1 MDFKYNDKQ
10 RKEYFKTTQKMG
22 ASWIGV
28 FEDDEEFYSSAYW
41 DLLTNIWMKDSP
53 VRKTDA
59 LRFMTNIKSPHTAGK
74 YVETAI
80 AKGILIE
87 EENPQDARSRLL
99 RLSPKMRERLD
110 GFFDKCVTDIRV
122 CIQTLDALGPWP
134 KEP

>member
-1 MDFKYNDKQ
+1 MALKYNDRQ
-10 RKEYFKTTQKMG
+10 RKEYFRTTQRMG
-22 ASWIGV
+22 ASWINV

-41 DLLTNIWMKDSP
+41 DLLTNIWMKDAP

-87 EENPQDARSRLL
+87 EENPEDARSRLL
-99 RLSPKMRERLD
+99 RLSPTMRKRLD
-110 GFFDKCVTDIRV
+110 AFFDSCVTDIRK
-122 CIQTLDALGPWP
+122 CIETMDGLGPWP

>member
-1 MDFKYNDKQ
+1 MELKYNDKQ
-10 RKEYFKTTQKMG
+10 RKEYFRTTQRMG

-41 DLLTNIWMKDSP
+41 DLLTNIWSKDGP

-80 AKGILIE
+80 ARGFLIE
-87 EENPQDARSRLL
+87 TENPEDARSRLL
-99 RLSPKMRERLD
+99 SLSADMRGRLD
-110 GFFDKCVTDIRV
+110 RFFDTCVSDIRKCVE
-122 CIQTLDALGPWP
+122 TLDELGPWP
-134 KEP
+134 KTP

>member
-1 MDFKYNDKQ
+1 MKLKYNDDQ
-10 RKEYFKTTQKMG
+10 RKEYFKTTLRMG
-22 ASWIGV
+22 ASWVSV
-28 FEDDEEFYSSAYW
+28 FEEDEEFYSSAYW

-87 EENPQDARSRLL
+87 EDNPDDARSRLL

-110 GFFDKCVTDIRV
+110 GFFDSCVSDIRHCV
-122 CIQTLDALGPWP
+122 HKLDALGPWP
-134 KEP
+134 KDP